1 MPTDNNFTNYK
12 DLMTHVSSSECIPWT
27 VALIAECLTIVTVNI
42 VTIIVFVKQRKLQR
56 RGTYL
61 IIHLAILDL
70 LVGAVSGP
78 LYIEWNMA
86 LFCGLWDYR
95 FNDLGADHV
104 KLAFIILFP
113 FSSVINLAVISI
125 ERLHA
130 TVFPFKNRVVDK
142 RIYAVAICV
151 IWLPTAIWE
160 GLRIVFS
167 HVLFIGYSLHLSICL
182 LVITISYVSIFL
194 KVRRSPRHLQS
205 HLADHRERKLTVT
218 LLIVTLVSLLTWL
231 PNAVFF
237 LVVVIDNEI
246 FWGLSYLSHFHT
258 SVAFIVLSLCSS
270 LVNPI
275 VYTMRIRDF
284 RVVIWNLFCGA
295 SFKRSNVVVLRSR
308 KNYL

>member
-1 MPTDNNFTNYK
+1 MPTNNSFASYK
-12 DLMTHVSSSECIPWT
+12 DLMTQVSPSECIPWT
-27 VALIAECLTIVTVNI
+27 VVLIAECLTIASVNI
-42 VTIIVFVKQRKLQR
+42 FTIIVFVKQRKLQR

-86 LFCGLWDYR
+86 LFCGLWDYK

-104 KLAFIILFP
+104 KLAFIVLFP

-130 TVFPFKNRVVDK
+130 TFSPFKNRVVDK

-182 LVITISYVSIFL
+182 LVISISYVSIFL
-194 KVRRSPRHLQS
+194 KARRSPRGVQT

-218 LLIVTLVSLLTWL
+218 LLIVTLVSLLTWM

-237 LVVVIDNEI
+237 FVVVIDNEI
-246 FWGLSYLSHFHT
+246 FWGLSYLSHFHM
-258 SVAFIVLSLCSS
+258 SVAFIALSLCNS

-275 VYTMRIRDF
+275 VYTMRIREF
-284 RVVIWNLFCGA
+284 RVAIWKLFGRA
-295 SFKRSNVVVLRSR
+295 SFKQSNVDVLRSQ
-308 KNYL
+308 KHYP

>member
-1 MPTDNNFTNYK
+1 MPADNSFNIYA
-12 DLMTHVSSSECIPWT
+12 DLMAHVSKSECIPWT
-27 VALIAECLTIVTVNI
+27 VILISECLAIATVNI
-42 VTIIVFVKQRKLQR
+42 VTIIVFVRQHELRR

-61 IIHLAILDL
+61 IIHLAMLDL

-86 LFCGLWDYR
+86 LFCGLWDYK

-104 KLAFIILFP
+104 KLALIILFP
-113 FSSVINLAVISI
+113 FSSLINLAAISV

-130 TVFPFKNRVVDK
+130 TFSPFISRVMNK

-167 HVLFIGYSLHLSICL
+167 HVLFIGYFTHLSACL
-182 LVITISYVSIFL
+182 LVICVSYASIFI
-194 KVRRSPRHLQS
+194 KARRSPRHLQNRV
-205 HLADHRERKLTVT
+205 ADHRERKLTMT

-246 FWGLSYLSHFHT
+246 FWGLSYVSHFHM
-258 SVAFIVLSLCSS
+258 S
-270 LVNPI
+270 
-275 VYTMRIRDF
+275 
-284 RVVIWNLFCGA
+284 
-295 SFKRSNVVVLRSR
+295 
-308 KNYL
+308 